1 MDLIPVL
8 LFVVL
13 FYIRPW
19 EWNGLMAS
27 FGPVNKVMAA
37 GLALMILKKVELNKL
52 SWKGM
57 IRTPI
62 DWAMILFIGWIVYSA
77 PDSGDAWDNV
87 SNRLGYFLV
96 VAHALSNWKR
106 IEVFL
111 WTWMSM
117 IFIISILGVLGY
129 YGLYDPFGTY
139 VKTHAGWKG
148 RLALNLAVFNNP
160 NAFGHSLV
168 PVIPMIYYLG
178 IFRRFIVVREI
189 TAPMFVMPLWSL
201 YLTQSKGSFLA
212 AAATS
217 VATAA
222 FGRPKLVQASIIA
235 FAYGSGMSILLLL
248 PRMGVIQN
256 PKSDAGIRG
265 RIRAQQFGWERMQA
279 QPYGLGYG
287 NFMPVHSREAAELLS
302 KEIKNETYVFENEQR
317 RRMQR
322 IRVWENEINRL
333 RADKKMRPG
342 NRDQAIMRRR
352 VMITSMREVMTK
364 EKYTFEQKNWITD
377 ENKAVTS
384 HNSYVEVGAEL
395 GKRGLM
401 LWLAVLYYC
410 LKGVMRAKCHNDQQ
424 ERIRRLM
431 FCVLSSYMCS
441 SWATNISYRATFF
454 LQAGVC
460 SAFWYLLLVKPKEEA
475 LERAL
480 EIQRAAADSARA
492 AGTPPPKGI
501 PLLAGE
507 NPTVA
512 DGEEGPVEIP
522 EVEEKTRLEK
532 ARSLVIDIVLI
543 YAVYRVVL
551 RGWSYIINDM

>member
-1 MDLIPVL
+1 MDLVPVL
-8 LFVVL
+8 LFIVL

-37 GLALMILKKVELNKL
+37 GLGLMILKKIELNKL
-52 SWKGM
+52 TLKGFM
-57 IRTPI
+57 RTPV
-62 DWAMILFIGWIVYSA
+62 DWAMLAFIGWIVYSA
-77 PDSGDAWDNV
+77 SDSGDAWDNV

-117 IFIISILGVLGY
+117 IFVISILGVLGY
-129 YGLYDPFGTY
+129 YGIYDPFGTY
-139 VKTHAGWKG
+139 VKTHAAWKG

-178 IFRRFIVVREI
+178 IFRRFIVLREI

-222 FGRPKLVQASIIA
+222 FGRPKMVQASIIA

-248 PRMGVIQN
+248 PRMGVIKN

-265 RIRAQQFGWERMQA
+265 RIRAQQFGWDRMHA
-279 QPYGLGYG
+279 MPHGVGYG
-287 NFMPVHSREAAELLS
+287 NFMKVHSREANEELQ
-302 KEIKNETYVFENEQR
+302 KEIKVATYNFENEQIRR
-317 RRMQR
+317 RRM
-322 IRVWENEINRL
+322 IRLWEGEISRL
-333 RADKKMRPG
+333 RADKKMKPT
-342 NRDQAIMRRR
+342 NRDQAILRRR
-352 VMITSMREVMTK
+352 VLINSMREEMTK
-364 EKYTFEQKNWITD
+364 QKYVFGQTNWITD

-384 HNSYVEVGAEL
+384 HNSYVEIGAEL
-395 GKRGLM
+395 GKKGLII
-401 LWLAVLYYC
+401 WLAVLYYS
-410 LKGVMRAKCHNDQQ
+410 LKVVMRAKCQNDQQ
-424 ERIRRLM
+424 ERTRRLM
-431 FCVLSSYMCS
+431 FCVVSSYMCS
-441 SWATNISYRATFF
+441 SWATNVSYRATFF

-460 SAFWYLLLVKPKEEA
+460 SAFYYLLTVKPREEA
-475 LERAL
+475 LLQAQQAQL
-480 EIQRAAADSARA
+480 AAAEAAR
-492 AGTPPPKGI
+492 GSGVSPPADI
-501 PLLAGE
+501 PQLAE
-507 NPTVA
+507 VSPERSDEVA
-512 DGEEGPVEIP
+512 PVEAA
-522 EVEEKTRLEK
+522 EVEEPNKLEIAKRLVMD
-532 ARSLVIDIVLI
+532 AFFIYVI
-543 YAVYRVVL
+543 YRVVL

>member
-1 MDLIPVL
+1 MDLVPVL

-27 FGPVNKVMAA
+27 FAPVNKVMAL
-37 GLALMILKKVELNKL
+37 GLGLMILKKIELNKFTL
-52 SWKGM
+52 KGF
-57 IRTPI
+57 IRTPV
-62 DWAMILFIGWIVYSA
+62 DWAMVVFIGWIVYSA
-77 PDSGDAWDNV
+77 ADSGDAWDNV

-96 VAHALSNWKR
+96 VAHALSNWRR

-129 YGLYDPFGTY
+129 YGIYDPFGTY
-139 VKTHAGWKG
+139 VKTHAAWKG

-178 IFRRFIVVREI
+178 IFRRFIVLREV
-189 TAPMFVMPLWSL
+189 TAPMFVMPLWAL

-222 FGRPKLVQASIIA
+222 FGRPKMVQASIIA

-248 PRMGVIQN
+248 PRMGVIKN

-265 RIRAQQFGWERMQA
+265 RIRAQQFGWDRMHSM
-279 QPYGLGYG
+279 PHGVGYG
-287 NFMPVHSREAAELLS
+287 NFMNVHSREANEELQ
-302 KEIKNETYVFENEQR
+302 KEIKIATYDFENEQIRR
-317 RRMQR
+317 RRM
-322 IRVWENEINRL
+322 IRLWEGEISRL
-333 RADKKMRPG
+333 RGDKKMNPQ
-342 NRDQAIMRRR
+342 NRDQAILRRR
-352 VMITSMREVMTK
+352 VLINSMREEMTK
-364 EKYTFEQKNWITD
+364 QKYIFGQKNWITD

-384 HNSYVEVGAEL
+384 HNSYVEIGAEL
-395 GKRGLM
+395 GKKGLIF
-401 LWLAVLYYC
+401 WLAVLYFG
-410 LKGVMRAKCHNDQQ
+410 LKVLMKAKCHNDQQ
-424 ERIRRLM
+424 ERVRRLL

-460 SAFWYLLLVKPKEEA
+460 SAFYYLLTVQPREEA
-475 LERAL
+475 LEQTQKA
-480 EIQRAAADSARA
+480 QAAAAESAR
-492 AGTPPPKGI
+492 GSGIPPPAGM
-501 PLLAGE
+501 PQLAEVDPGH
-507 NPTVA
+507 A
-512 DGEEGPVEIP
+512 DEAAPVEVSELEP
-522 EVEEKTRLEK
+522 PNKLEMLKRL
-532 ARSLVIDIVLI
+532 ALDALLI
-543 YAVYRVVL
+543 YVVYRVVL

>member
-37 GLALMILKKVELNKL
+37 GLALMILKKIELNKL
-52 SWKGM
+52 SFKGM
-57 IRTPI
+57 IRTPV
-62 DWAMILFIGWIVYSA
+62 DWAMLAFIAWIVYAA
-77 PDSGDAWDNV
+77 PDSGAAWDNV

-111 WTWMSM
+111 WTWMAM

-129 YGLYDPFGTY
+129 YGIYDPFGTY

-178 IFRRFIVVREI
+178 IFRRFIVIREI
-189 TAPMFVMPLWSL
+189 TAPMFVMPLWAL

-222 FGRPKLVQASIIA
+222 FGRPKMVQASIIA

-248 PRMGVIQN
+248 PRMGVIKN

-265 RIRAQQFGWERMQA
+265 RIRAQQFGWDRMQA
-279 QPYGLGYG
+279 QPHGLGYG
-287 NFMPVHSREAAELLS
+287 NFMAVHSREANEELQ
-302 KEIKNETYVFENEQR
+302 KHIKVETYKFENEQLRR
-317 RRMQR
+317 RRM
-322 IRVWENEINRL
+322 IKLWENEINRL
-333 RADKKMRPG
+333 RADKKMRPD

-352 VMITSMREVMTK
+352 VLINSMREEMTK
-364 EKYTFEQKNWITD
+364 EKYVFGQKNWITD

-395 GKRGLM
+395 GKNGL
-401 LWLAVLYYC
+401 LIWLAVLYYC
-410 LKGVMRAKCHNDQQ
+410 LKTVMRARCHDDQQ

-460 SAFWYLLLVKPKEEA
+460 SAFYYLLSVKPREEA
-475 LERAL
+475 LERAQ
-480 EIQRAAADSARA
+480 EIHKAASEAARA
-492 AGTPPPKGI
+492 AGTPPPKSI
-501 PLLAGE
+501 PQLMAE
-507 NPTVA
+507 NPPVV
-512 DGEEGPVEIP
+512 DSEHGPVEIP
-522 EVEEKTRLEK
+522 VVEEKSKLEI
-532 ARSLVIDIVLI
+532 ARGLAIDAVLI
-543 YAVYRVVL
+543 YVIYSVVL